1 MKKINQFIIVL
12 IFVTSILFILNNWK
26 YSEKFTVLSPIE
38 YSLGPEGDLGQ
49 KGSIGDKGITG
60 VGKTYNAD
68 LLKSH
73 INNNQLSLGKKDIIQ
88 NNNYQLKLSKKIK
101 KGAFKLKMDK
111 FNSGSNSK
119 YINVSGKT
127 TNFYLD
133 DDKMFLKGDIEV
145 FGDIRLK
152 KNNETRSIFYDDI
165 PTGTIFPYYTKT
177 NTKTNTPTI
186 PPGWK
191 QYIDAN
197 DKFILGANSKDSNS
211 EESNINTTNESEF
224 DEKFRFK
231 NGNIKLK
238 VENIP
243 NHKHEQSSNS
253 NILDTDIESEPNHH
267 HTIGIEKRMVKN
279 PNYNS
284 AQKSLVAATEPT
296 LKDFFYDEN
305 KTDVCL
311 KGYDLNLY
319 AYELWKNPSNDWNE
333 DKCFKDHRLKSFKTK
348 TKVASNGHT
357 HKFNGIPSSTPQT
370 TSSKKTATTL
380 DIEPYHMN
388 LIYIIKLDKV
398 TEPTLLTTFS
408 PTTTTNAPSMAPLDQ
423 CGYSYSS
430 DKAKNPDTAGI
441 TCPEETPKCYGG
453 VSNKNW
459 GVCVHSN
466 FNNEGNGNCGEQYNS
481 DTIAGGNGWKT
492 CPKTAPKCVGHK
504 YGTWG
509 HCTHSN
515 FNEKNECAHDYKDKV
530 WRDSNI
536 GEMPYM
542 CPISKPNCIG
552 YQKDIIWGQCGLYP
566 DQ

>member
-1 MKKINQFIIVL
+1 
-12 IFVTSILFILNNWK
+12 
-26 YSEKFTVLSPIE
+26 
-38 YSLGPEGDLGQ
+38 
-49 KGSIGDKGITG
+49 
-60 VGKTYNAD
+60 
-68 LLKSH
+68 
-73 INNNQLSLGKKDIIQ
+73 
-88 NNNYQLKLSKKIK
+88 
-101 KGAFKLKMDK
+101 
-111 FNSGSNSK
+111 
-119 YINVSGKT
+119 VSGKT

-152 KNNETRSIFYDDI
+152 KNNETRSIFYGDI
-165 PTGTIFPYYTKT
+165 PTGTIFPYYNNT
-177 NTKTNTPTI
+177 NPLII
-186 PPGWK
+186 PPGWAR
-191 QYIDAN
+191 YTGAD
-197 DKFILGANSKDSNS
+197 DKFILGSGNVGNTNNPN
-211 EESNINTTNESEF
+211 NIDKTIVSLN
-224 DEKFRFK
+224 DKH
-231 NGNIKLK
+231 
-238 VENIP
+238 IP

-305 KTDVCL
+305 KTIACL
-311 KGYDLNLY
+311 KGNDLNLY

-333 DKCFKDHRLKSFKTK
+333 DKCFKHQRLKSFKTK
-348 TKVASNGHT
+348 TEVASNGHT
-357 HKFNGIPSSTPQT
+357 HKFNGMPSSTPQT
-370 TSSKKTATTL
+370 TSSKKTPTPL
-380 DIEPYHMN
+380 EIEPSPLEIEPYHMN

-430 DKAKNPDTAGI
+430 DNAKNPDTAGI

-466 FNNEGNGNCGEQYNS
+466 FNNEGNGKCSEQYNS
-481 DTIAGGNGWKT
+481 ETLASDGWKK
-492 CPKTAPKCVGHK
+492 CPETAPKCVGYEH
-504 YGTWG
+504 GTKWG

-515 FNEKNECAHDYKDKV
+515 FDKSNRCVSDYKDKA
-530 WRDSNI
+530 WRDANTDLLL
-536 GEMPYM
+536 YM
-542 CPISKPNCIG
+542 CPISRPKCTGFKLGTATEEI
-552 YQKDIIWGQCGLYP
+552 KLGQCGLYS